1 MRRESPQKLHHRA
14 SGRWQPG
21 EHLLDDAIAAGPAD
35 LQGIF
40 GNARPVELEIGSGK
54 GTFLLARGKAR
65 PELNVLGVE
74 WAGSYAAYCADRFRR
89 HGLDNVRMLHA
100 DATDFVTHCLP
111 DACLL
116 RVHVYFPDPW
126 PKRKHHRRRSIQ
138 LPFVD
143 QLWRV
148 LMPGG
153 QLLIVTDHQA
163 YFQHIRRVLAQARG
177 WCLTN
182 FPTMHDADGQIV
194 GTNFE
199 RKYIAQ
205 GRPFY
210 QAARMKYV

>member
-1 MRRESPQKLHHRA
+1 MRRESPQKLHHRPA
-14 SGRWQPG
+14 GKWQPG
-21 EHLLDDAIAAGPAD
+21 EHLLDDALAAGPVD
-35 LQGIF
+35 LQGVF
-40 GNARPVELEIGSGK
+40 GNGRPVELEIGSGK

-65 PELNVLGVE
+65 PELNFLGVE

-100 DATDFVTHCLP
+100 DATDFVTKCLP

-116 RVHVYFPDPW
+116 RVHIYFPDPW

-148 LMPGG
+148 LVPGG
-153 QLLIVTDHQA
+153 QLLIVTDHQG
-163 YFQHIRRVLAQARG
+163 YFQHIGRVLAQARR
-177 WCLTN
+177 WCRTN
-182 FPTMHDADGQIV
+182 FPTMHDADGEIV